1 MTHIL
6 YVFEGDANSQRAK
19 DAAPPTVTVEPINAM
34 ESIPAFLRGVPTLL
48 HVPTNTVSEGTAC
61 LEALAKAARE
71 GGEEASA
78 PGEAPILFKTA
89 ASANSDEKIT
99 DDALKAFLAR
109 RNKVAK

>member
-1 MTHIL
+1 MTYIL

-48 HVPTNTVSEGTAC
+48 HVPTNTLSEGTAC
-61 LEALAKAARE
+61 LEALAKAVREE
-71 GGEEASA
+71 GGSA

-89 ASANSDEKIT
+89 ASANNSDGKIT